1 MRLESR
7 TWDELRIGDEASI
20 HRIATVEDFY
30 IFANASGNMNPM
42 HLPKFDGDGDGTD
55 EAVAPAMWI
64 GGLISSV
71 LGNLLPGPGTIY
83 LGQQLH
89 FHAPVQA
96 GDELCISVKVVEKRE
111 GGEVL
116 LETCATLTGGVAVAS
131 GIAEVRAPARKLVF
145 EDVQAPGLLLDR
157 HRHFDALLERAA
169 PMDPLS
175 VAVVAPEKSDALSG
189 PMEAMRHGLIRPI
202 MIGDPDLIQAAA
214 KAADED
220 LSAIEIIAAP
230 HHEAAAARAVALVHE
245 GRAKAVMKGDL
256 HTDVLLR
263 EVLRKDGGL
272 RMGRRLSH
280 VFVMD
285 VPGRDRLLFVTDA
298 AINIAPDLM
307 TKRDI
312 VQNAIDLALALGVV
326 EPKVGILSAIE
337 TVSPQI
343 PSTLDAAIL
352 SKMAD
357 RGQIKGGLVDGPLA
371 MDNAVDLGAARTKG
385 IVSTVAG
392 RADILVAPNME
403 AGNMV
408 AKELTFLARA
418 EAGGIVVGALAPVI
432 LTSRADD
439 EKARLVSCA
448 IAVMMANAKG

>member
-1 MRLESR
+1 MRLENR
-7 TWDELRIGDEASI
+7 TWDELRVGDEASLS
-20 HRIATVEDFY
+20 RIASVEDFY
-30 IFANASGNMNPM
+30 IFANASGNLNPM
-42 HLPKFDGDGDGTD
+42 HLPKLDGDGDGVD

-83 LGQQLH
+83 LSQQLH
-89 FHAPVQA
+89 FHAPVEA
-96 GDELCISVKVVEKRE
+96 GADLTISVQVLEKR
-111 GGEVL
+111 
-116 LETCATLTGGVAVAS
+116 TGGVVRLETRATLKTGVVAAS
-131 GIAEVRAPARKLVF
+131 GIAEVRAPAKKLVF
-145 EDVQAPGLLLDR
+145 EDVHAPGLLLDR

-169 PMDPLS
+169 PPEPLA
-175 VAVVAPEKSDALSG
+175 VAVVCPEKPDALEG
-189 PMEAMRHGLIRPI
+189 PLKAMKARLIRPI
-202 MIGDPDLIQAAA
+202 LIGDPALICAAA
-214 KAADED
+214 EATGED
-220 LSAIEIIAAP
+220 LSGIEIIPANSHA
-230 HHEAAAARAVALVHE
+230 AAAARAVALVHE

-263 EVLRKDGGL
+263 EVMRRDGGL
-272 RMGRRLSH
+272 RVGRRLSH

-312 VQNAIDLALALGVV
+312 VQNAIDLALALGV
-326 EPKVGILSAIE
+326 ELPKVGILSAIE

-357 RGQIKGGLVDGPLA
+357 RGQITGGLVDGPLA

-385 IVSTVAG
+385 ITSTVAG

-418 EAGGIVVGALAPVI
+418 QAGGIVVGGLAPVI

-439 EKARLVSCA
+439 ARARLVSCA
-448 IAVMMANAKG
+448 IAVIMAGSKG

>member
-1 MRLESR
+1 M
-7 TWDELRIGDEASI
+7 
-20 HRIATVEDFY
+20 
-30 IFANASGNMNPM
+30 
-42 HLPKFDGDGDGTD
+42 K
-55 EAVAPAMWI
+55 
-64 GGLISSV
+64 
-71 LGNLLPGPGTIY
+71 
-83 LGQQLH
+83 
-89 FHAPVQA
+89 
-96 GDELCISVKVVEKRE
+96 
-111 GGEVL
+111 
-116 LETCATLTGGVAVAS
+116 
-131 GIAEVRAPARKLVF
+131 AR
-145 EDVQAPGLLLDR
+145 
-157 HRHFDALLERAA
+157 
-169 PMDPLS
+169 
-175 VAVVAPEKSDALSG
+175 
-189 PMEAMRHGLIRPI
+189 LIRPI
-202 MIGDPDLIQAAA
+202 LIGDPALICAAA
-214 KAADED
+214 EATGED
-220 LSAIEIIAAP
+220 LSGIEIIPANSHA
-230 HHEAAAARAVALVHE
+230 AAAARAVALVHE

-263 EVLRKDGGL
+263 EVMRRDGGL
-272 RMGRRLSH
+272 RVGRRLSH

-312 VQNAIDLALALGVV
+312 VQNAIDLALALGV
-326 EPKVGILSAIE
+326 ELPKVGILSAIE

-357 RGQIKGGLVDGPLA
+357 RGQITGGLVDGPLA

-385 IVSTVAG
+385 ITSTVAG

-418 EAGGIVVGALAPVI
+418 QAGGIVVGGLAPVI

-439 EKARLVSCA
+439 ARARLVSCA
-448 IAVMMANAKG
+448 IAVIMAGSKG

>member
-1 MRLESR
+1 MRLENR
-7 TWDELRIGDEASI
+7 TWDELRVGDEAAI
-20 HRIATVEDFY
+20 HRVASVEDFY

-42 HLPKFDGDGDGTD
+42 HLPKFDGDGDGQD
-55 EAVAPAMWI
+55 EAIAPAMWI

-89 FHAPVQA
+89 FHSRVQA
-96 GDELCISVKVVEKRE
+96 GDELTVLVKVIEKRE

-116 LETCATLTGGVAVAS
+116 LETTATLPGGITVAS
-131 GIAEVRAPARKLVF
+131 GIAEVRAPATKLVF
-145 EDVQAPGLLLDR
+145 ENVHAPGLIPNQ

-169 PMDPLS
+169 PMVPLD
-175 VAVVAPEKSDALSG
+175 VAVVAPEKPDALSG
-189 PMEAMRHGLIRPI
+189 TLAAMKQGLIRPI
-202 MIGDPDLIQAAA
+202 LIGDPALIHAVA
-214 KAADED
+214 KAAHHDI
-220 LSAIEIIAAP
+220 SGIEIIDAP
-230 HHEAAAARAVALVHE
+230 HHQAAAARAVALVHE

-272 RMGRRLSH
+272 RAGRRLSH

-343 PSTLDAAIL
+343 PSTIDAAVL

-357 RGQIKGGLVDGPLA
+357 RGQITGGLVDGPLA

-418 EAGGIVVGALAPVI
+418 EAGGIVVGALVPVI

-439 EKARLVSCA
+439 ERARLVSCA